1 MSSEK
6 KYKEDKCNNLH
17 VKNVFILLSHLIDS
31 FSGYSILG
39 WKSFF
44 PLAFTHCFLDSGVT
58 LEKYKTFFDL

>member
-6 KYKEDKCNNLH
+6 KYKEDKLNNLH
-17 VKNVFILLSHLIDS
+17 VKNVFILLSHLICS

-44 PLAFTHCFLDSGVT
+44 PLLFTHCFLDSGVT
-58 LEKYKTFFDL
+58 LEKYKTTFDL